1 MKRVAYICADAG
13 VPVFGNKGC
22 SVHVQEII
30 RTMRRRGWR
39 VELFAAR
46 TGGEPPADLSDL
58 PTRQLP
64 LAGDGDAAQPEKAA
78 QDNNTAMRFLLAHAE
93 PFDLVYERHSLWS
106 YAAMELA
113 HESGAPSILEVN
125 APLIDEQ
132 RRHREL
138 SDDETAVACARRAFR
153 AAGAVATVSSG
164 VADYVHGF
172 GVDRRRVHVIA
183 NGVDAERFAP
193 QLQADESLTRR
204 GFTVGFVGTMK
215 PWHGLDTLVTAF
227 EMLRQQ
233 CSQARLLLI
242 GDGPYRKELEEWR
255 AGCEPDIRAA
265 VQMVGA
271 VSPADVPG
279 YLAKMD
285 AAVLCPP
292 ALSDY
297 YFSPLK
303 LFEYMAAG
311 LPVVASRI
319 GQIDEVI
326 DDGVDGLLVTP
337 GDPRALATALA
348 DLADRSSLRSSLGL
362 AARARVLERHT
373 WHAVLD
379 RLATL
384 VDCPWQALCRA

>member
-13 VPVFGNKGC
+13 VPVFGTKGC
-22 SVHVQEII
+22 SVHVQEMI

-58 PTRQLP
+58 SAHQLP
-64 LAGDGDAAQPEKAA
+64 LAGDGDAAQRERAA
-78 QDNNTAMRFLLAHAE
+78 QDNNTAMRSLVAHAG
-93 PFDLVYERHSLWS
+93 PFDLVYERHALWS

-113 HESGAPSILEVN
+113 RENGAPSILEVN
-125 APLIDEQ
+125 APLIEEQ

-138 SDDETAVACARRAFR
+138 IDAETAVVCARRAFH
-153 AAGAVATVSSG
+153 AASAVATVSSG
-164 VADYVHGF
+164 VANYVRNF
-172 GVDRRRVHVIA
+172 GVDQRHVHVVE
-183 NGVDAERFAP
+183 NGVDAERFTPLWPAE
-193 QLQADESLTRR
+193 ESLKDP

-215 PWHGLDTLVTAF
+215 PWHGLETLIAAF
-227 EMLRQQ
+227 ELLRVQ
-233 CSQARLLLI
+233 CPQTRLLLV
-242 GDGPYRKELEEWR
+242 GDGPYRKNIEEWC
-255 AGCEPDIRAA
+255 AGSGDEVQAA
-265 VQMVGA
+265 VRMVGA
-271 VSPADVPG
+271 VPSADVPG
-279 YLAKMD
+279 YLAQMD

-292 ALSDY
+292 ALADY

-319 GQIDEVI
+319 GQIEAVI
-326 DDGVDGLLVTP
+326 DDGVAGLLVQP
-337 GDPRALATALA
+337 GDHSALATALGR
-348 DLADRSSLRSSLGL
+348 LARQSELRTTLGH

-379 RLATL
+379 RLSAL
-384 VDCPWQALCRA
+384 VDGAL